1 MADTL
6 TPEITTDR
14 ATVYRSTWRELAATL
29 PDNMPGASLAIVDG
43 PYNMKKADWDTFR
56 DWDHFVAWYRP
67 ELEELTR
74 VLDTSANVY
83 LWGTDTSA
91 SELRPLMAELGW
103 RRRTR
108 VIWDKGIGFMAGK
121 IDTAAMTN
129 HYDLTEVC
137 DHYQRNA
144 WDLSGGA
151 GQEIAHAAG
160 ADDRNWIRPWIRAE
174 WMEEAGLR
182 SGEADKA
189 LGTNGMAGHYFGASQ
204 WSLPT
209 WKHFQ
214 TLHRYAQEHGPARE
228 RPYLVLPQFADLRA
242 TYDHLR
248 AEYDHLRAEYDHLRA
263 EYEAS
268 RAPFNHPQGVGNV
281 WRSPTVSGAERLS
294 GPDGSLHPCQKPL
307 AFYDRLIRSSSRPG
321 DTVLEPYGGTL
332 RAAVACH
339 RLPPSESRHAIV
351 CEPHGPYIEA
361 VRPSLEWVPPTVDG
375 LGLFG

>member
-1 MADTL
+1 MADAL

-56 DWDHFVAWYRP
+56 DWEHFVAWYRP
-67 ELEELTR
+67 ELEELSR
-74 VLDTSANVY
+74 VLAESANVY

-91 SELRPLMAELGW
+91 SELRPVMAALGW

-108 VIWDKGIGFMAGK
+108 VIWDKGQGPLSHLSGS
-121 IDTAAMTN
+121 DSWS
-129 HYDLTEVC
+129 DGTEVA
-137 DHYQRNA
+137 DHYQRGSPVFVSMPPHRRLWRLHFNEV
-144 WDLSGGA
+144 DHEKYRTGIQQSHPSGS
-151 GQEIAHAAG
+151 
-160 ADDRNWIRPWIRAE
+160 NWEKP
-174 WMEEAGLR
+174 
-182 SGEADKA
+182 
-189 LGTNGMAGHYFGASQ
+189 
-204 WSLPT
+204 
-209 WKHFQ
+209 
-214 TLHRYAQEHGPARE
+214 
-228 RPYLVLPQFADLRA
+228 
-242 TYDHLR
+242 
-248 AEYDHLRAEYDHLRA
+248 
-263 EYEAS
+263 
-268 RAPFNHPQGVGNV
+268 
-281 WRSPTVSGAERLS
+281 
-294 GPDGSLHPCQKPL
+294 LHPCQKPL

-339 RLPPSESRHAIV
+339 RLPPSEARHAIV

>member
-1 MADTL
+1 MTL
-6 TPEITTDR
+6 TPEIKTDR

-29 PDNMPGASLAIVDG
+29 PDNMPEASLAIVDG
-43 PYNMKKADWDTFR
+43 PYNMKKAAWDTFKS
-56 DWDHFVAWYRP
+56 WEHFVAWYRP
-67 ELEELTR
+67 ELEELSR
-74 VLDTSANVY
+74 VLAESANVY

-91 SELRPLMAELGW
+91 SALRPFMAELGW

-108 VIWDKGIGFMAGK
+108 VIWDKGVAAT
-121 IDTAAMTN
+121 TAFHARPEDWL
-129 HYDLTEVC
+129 YWKEQGEVC

-144 WDLSGGA
+144 WGLSGGA

-160 ADDRNWIRPWIRAE
+160 ADDRNWIRPWLRAE

-182 SGEADKA
+182 SKAADQA

-209 WKHFQ
+209 WEHFQ
-214 TLHRYAQEHGPARE
+214 TLHRYAQEHGPPRD

-242 TYDHLR
+242 T
-248 AEYDHLRAEYDHLRA
+248 YDHLRAEYDHLRA

-281 WRSPTVSGAERLS
+281 WRSPTVSGSERL
-294 GPDGSLHPCQKPL
+294 DHPCQKPL
-307 AFYDRLIRSSSRPG
+307 AFYDRLIRSSSRVG

-339 RLPPSESRHAIV
+339 RLPPSEARRAIV

-361 VRPSLEWVPPTVDG
+361 VRPSLEFVPVGSNGQPS
-375 LGLFG
+375 LFG